1 MKNRIGLLI
10 LVAALSCTIMSA
22 QSNRERRV
30 ILNDYVSQE
39 ELVSMSKTLPFDK
52 AVLLFSEFSKKY
64 LNKIIIDV
72 TADKKPIGVDIEN
85 MYWLQ
90 AFETVLRANQLWYS
104 EQEEHFQVFAVVD
117 SQKLSATRMMADF
130 QKDSTGKVL
139 LKSRDVKI
147 SSWFFSVD
155 VVKSLNAGVNWSFLY
170 SGDTTA
176 KGTSGYKPPTQFGA
190 DFLAGVTDP
199 AKQTGGTS
207 GSSATQQT
215 GFVGR
220 LIPSL
225 SFTNVTALI
234 SFFQSNQL
242 GEVLSSPS
250 VTVSSGKQG
259 RIQVGQDF
267 YITTR
272 DFAGNAV
279 QQAQSAG
286 IIIDVKPTVYDEAG
300 IKFINLDIT
309 AERSTISPGPII
321 NKSSVK
327 TYSVLNDGEE
337 TVIGGLY
344 TTTESI
350 ERGGIPFLKD
360 LPWWVF
366 GLRYVFGY
374 DKNSTSTQELIILL
388 KAEVVPTIE
397 ERIATKAKQRE
408 NLIEKTRRENAS
420 DIEFRKTKKDKED
433 KEKEK

>member
-1 MKNRIGLLI
+1 M
-10 LVAALSCTIMSA
+10 
-22 QSNRERRV
+22 
-30 ILNDYVSQE
+30 
-39 ELVSMSKTLPFDK
+39 
-52 AVLLFSEFSKKY
+52 
-64 LNKIIIDV
+64 
-72 TADKKPIGVDIEN
+72 
-85 MYWLQ
+85 
-90 AFETVLRANQLWYS
+90 
-104 EQEEHFQVFAVVD
+104 
-117 SQKLSATRMMADF
+117 
-130 QKDSTGKVL
+130 
-139 LKSRDVKI
+139 
-147 SSWFFSVD
+147 
-155 VVKSLNAGVNWSFLY
+155 
-170 SGDTTA
+170 
-176 KGTSGYKPPTQFGA
+176 
-190 DFLAGVTDP
+190 
-199 AKQTGGTS
+199 
-207 GSSATQQT
+207 
-215 GFVGR
+215 
-220 LIPSL
+220 
-225 SFTNVTALI
+225 
-234 SFFQSNQL
+234 
-242 GEVLSSPS
+242 LSSPS